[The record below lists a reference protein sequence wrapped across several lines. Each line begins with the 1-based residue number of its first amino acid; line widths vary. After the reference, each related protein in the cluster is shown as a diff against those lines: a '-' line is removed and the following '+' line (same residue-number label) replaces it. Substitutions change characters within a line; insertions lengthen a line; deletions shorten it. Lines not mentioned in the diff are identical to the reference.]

1 MRILY
6 ISHLHPPKNKP
17 LKSIGGMQN
26 VSLQMIKSM
35 KRRDDLEIE
44 TIILHSSWRFI
55 GMKTFFFLVRLLWRI
70 PAAVKRF
77 QPDVILFSSM
87 VTSGVLPAMIR
98 KPKVPCVTINHGQD
112 VTLPNPIY
120 QWYVPKIFK
129 KLSGVISVSSA
140 TRQASIDRGMAPEK
154 GRALFNGFDAASERN
169 QPEKPAARKILEDE
183 FGIDLGESK
192 ILLTVGRHVKRKGHE
207 WFIRE
212 AFEKIETDVVY
223 MIVGDG
229 PELNNIVIAKEQCG
243 NGEKIVLMG
252 RLPIEMLH
260 VCYAAADIFIMPN
273 IPVEGDMEGFG
284 IVLLEANRSGVPAV
298 ASDLEG
304 IKDVIK
310 QGVNGYRLPHGDA
323 EAFARKIDSIL
334 KNELESLSKTS
345 REYVME
351 TFTWD
356 AVVENYVSF
365 LRSVNE

>member
-1 MRILY
+1 
-6 ISHLHPPKNKP
+6 
-17 LKSIGGMQN
+17 MQN
-26 VSLQMIKSM
+26 VSLQMMKSM

-44 TIILHSSWRFI
+44 AIILHSSWRFI
-55 GMKTFFFLVRLLWRI
+55 GIKTFFFLVRLLWRI
-70 PAAVKRF
+70 PLSVKRF
-77 QPDVILFSSM
+77 KPDVILFSSM

-98 KPKVPCVTINHGQD
+98 KPTVPCVTINHGQD

-129 KLSGVISVSSA
+129 NLSGVISVSSA
-140 TRQASIDRGMAPEK
+140 TRQASIDRGMPPDK
-154 GRALFNGFDAASERN
+154 GRALFNGFDASSDRI
-169 QPEKPAARKILEDE
+169 QPEKPAARRMLEKE
-183 FGIDLGESK
+183 FGINLAESK

-212 AFEKIETDVVY
+212 AFGRIQSDVVY
-223 MIVGDG
+223 IIVGDG
-229 PELNNIVIAKEQCG
+229 PELDNIILAKEQCG
-243 NGEKIVLMG
+243 RGEKIVLTG
-252 RLPIEMLH
+252 RLPIEMLQ

-284 IVLLEANRSGVPAV
+284 IVLLEANKSGVPAV

-310 QGVNGYRLPHGDA
+310 QGVNGYRLPHGNA
-323 EAFARKIDSIL
+323 EAFAEKIDEIL
-334 KNELESLSKTS
+334 AGELKRLSKTS
-345 REYVME
+345 REYVMN